1 MTEPVSIALA
11 ASAAASSAATAT
23 AAAAASP
30 GFLAAAAGFAA
41 GLILTWPALI
51 VLFVLGILFE
61 HNGARG
67 WSVFTA
73 LVAAATAFFFFS
85 VSLMTIA
92 IGAVAYVIIGLVW
105 SFWRYKRH
113 AAKVV
118 EENKG
123 LDKMYRERAIERL
136 HPKAML
142 PTITAWILIWP
153 FSMVENITGDII
165 NFIQSLVTKFF
176 RGVYHRIYD
185 AAVSAL
191 K

>member
-1 MTEPVSIALA
+1 MVEPVSLA
-11 ASAAASSAATAT
+11 ASAAVGT
-23 AAAAASP
+23 AAAASP
-30 GFLAAAAGFAA
+30 GLFAA
-41 GLILTWPALI
+41 VGLFIAGWGVVILA
-51 VLFVLGILFE
+51 VLAILGILFE

-73 LVAAATAFFFFS
+73 LVIAAVAYIAFDAS
-85 VSLMTIA
+85 LVSIA
-92 IGAVAYVIIGLVW
+92 IGAVAYVVVGLVW

-118 EENKG
+118 EENHNG
-123 LDKMYRERAIERL
+123 SPGDKEYALRRL
-136 HPKAML
+136 HPSAML

-153 FSMVENITGDII
+153 FSLVEHIVGDLI
-165 NFIQSLVTKFF
+165 NAIQSLVTKFF

-185 AAVSAL
+185 AAVAAL